1 MSFKTELDAER
12 RDFYTRA
19 GGGAALPLAGL
30 IYWAVLAW
38 LGQTAEVGTWV
49 MVAFFG
55 SGAIFPLG
63 LLLAGLTGSRPLE
76 KSAFGGATFAGLLA
90 VMLCWP
96 LIFAVNSVD
105 PQLTPLALSIA
116 MSLHWPII
124 GWSYGR
130 IGLFTVHAVTRVL
143 GSAFVWFAVPDQRF
157 VLIPLVVVAAYAF
170 SFLAI
175 LVTRGRRPAEALA

>member
-1 MSFKTELDAER
+1 MSFKVQLDAER
-12 RDFYTRA
+12 RDFYARA

-38 LGQTAEVGTWV
+38 LGTFASVQTWV
-49 MVAFFG
+49 TVAFFG

-63 LLLAGLTGSRPLE
+63 LLLGGITASRPLE
-76 KSAFGGATFAGLLA
+76 KSDFGGATFAGLLA

-96 LIFAVNSVD
+96 LIFAANSID
-105 PQLTPLALSIA
+105 PSLSPLMLAVG

-130 IGLFTVHAVTRVL
+130 LGLFTAHAVIRVA
-143 GSAFVWFAVPDQRF
+143 GCSAVWFALPEERF
-157 VLIPLVVVAAYAF
+157 VLIPLVVVGAYAF

-175 LVTRGRRPAEALA
+175 LVTRGRRTAAWA